1 MEHWKGTYKIKKRNK
16 IYSYM
21 YITPMDESWTTFT
34 NVKESCI
41 TRLAHRVQNNFHT
54 VYDIW
59 THVILVLHT
68 KNTGWWV
75 FITIL
80 GKTINMKR
88 VLLFFFF
95 FLHSIYFFTCKQ
107 YPWSEM
113 MLPGTVEIGGKFK
126 TSTACGCYR

>member
-1 MEHWKGTYKIKKRNK
+1 
-16 IYSYM
+16 M

-34 NVKESCI
+34 NVKESCF
-41 TRLAHRVQNNFHT
+41 TRLAHWVQNNFHT

-95 FLHSIYFFTCKQ
+95 FFYILFISLLVNNIHGQKWCFLALLK
-107 YPWSEM
+107 
-113 MLPGTVEIGGKFK
+113 LGGNSKHQLLVAVTDKYAHVWVF
-126 TSTACGCYR
+126 ALY